1 MSPVRS
7 ARLTRR
13 APQLPREST
22 RLLFVRSNP
31 PPAESRACACARAW
45 APTTQLTGA
54 IRRRP
59 HSSAA
64 SPTPDAS
71 IVRRPPA
78 TEQNPPPA
86 DQFCRQNLWSLILR
100 RSVACTG
107 ICLVLYLSGLSTSTA
122 ADSLSS
128 LSILRAHPDGRRR
141 SGRRGDL
148 LSQQPHNA
156 APLQPVFCF
165 SRCPVGWVS

>member
-1 MSPVRS
+1 MYAQESINSRMRLACAQGAYAQESINPGPLKKGCARTVLS
-7 ARLTRR
+7 ARR
-13 APQLPREST
+13 
-22 RLLFVRSNP
+22 V
-31 PPAESRACACARAW
+31 CW
-45 APTTQLTGA
+45 KTT
-54 IRRRP
+54 
-59 HSSAA
+59 
-64 SPTPDAS
+64 
-71 IVRRPPA
+71 
-78 TEQNPPPA
+78 
-86 DQFCRQNLWSLILR
+86 F
-100 RSVACTG
+100 VACTG

-165 SRCPVGWVS
+165 SHPPTSDQYMCVGAPRKSDPTVHPAIDHGPSGQYQDSDSS